1 MLAFAPVA
9 DSVPTRAGYDWR
21 ACLISV
27 VVGLAAAIPA
37 GLAVTRLVGSSLFL
51 TLVVT
56 VVGTGVTRWTYAR
69 VARRGARPV
78 DDDTCPT

>member
-1 MLAFAPVA
+1 MTQTAVR
-9 DSVPTRAGYDWR
+9 TQAGYDWR

-27 VVGLAAAIPA
+27 LAGFAVAIPA

-51 TLVVT
+51 IIVVT
-56 VVGTGVTRWTYAR
+56 AVGTGVTRWTYAR

-78 DDDTCPT
+78 DDGTCPM